1 MGVYNEFWVFTDR
14 KVIPVAHFSIY
25 NRNVGGFFRE
35 NIHNF
40 TPNEEYIIDSSLI
53 SRLLQSYEYGSLKRS
68 PLANPRDPLL
78 FSDEEFQL
86 GQINKYINDGCKV
99 VYVQYD

>member
-1 MGVYNEFWVFTDR
+1 MGIYNEFWVFNPCR
-14 KVIPVAHFSIY
+14 VIPVAHLSIY
-25 NRNVGGFFRE
+25 NRNVGGFFSD

-40 TPNEEYIIDSSLI
+40 EPNEEYVIDGSLI
-53 SRLLQSYEYGSLKRS
+53 SRLLQSYEDGTLKRS

-86 GQINKYINDGCKV
+86 GQIKKYAEDGYKI
-99 VYVQYD
+99 VYVQI